1 MSVKTTRIAH
11 LSDLHLLEPYPDGS
25 RSYGFDVRFVSL
37 GRKLDARERMR
48 KVTRALEAA
57 RRAGVDHVV
66 VSGDLTE
73 TGTARQFEAV
83 AEVFHGSGIAPSDV
97 TMVPGNH
104 DAYTSPGA
112 WQKAL
117 EGPLR
122 AYAPT
127 SARGPGAVV
136 ERAGFCIMP
145 LDVACHQP
153 VTRSSGELS
162 DGDAEALE
170 RRLRDPAFSRK
181 AIVVVQHH
189 PPHPHK
195 VPAWQWIDGLRGWAR
210 MMKLLEEHGD
220 VQLLHGHLHYTVNR
234 VVVGGRDRIFGAP
247 AVVSEKEDTIRVRL
261 YEVRDGLLESAGL
274 IAA

>member
-11 LSDLHLLEPYPDGS
+11 LSDLHLLEPNPDGS

-57 RRAGVDHVV
+57 QRAGVDHVV

-83 AEVFHGSGIAPSDV
+83 AEVFHDSRIPPSQV

-104 DAYTSPGA
+104 DAYTAPRA
-112 WQKAL
+112 WREAL
-117 EGPLR
+117 DGPLR
-122 AYAPT
+122 AYAET
-127 SARGPGAVV
+127 SAHGPGAVV
-136 ERAGFCIMP
+136 ERPGFCILP
-145 LDVACHQP
+145 IDVACHQP

-162 DGDAEALE
+162 MLEADALE

-181 AIVVVQHH
+181 AVVVVQHH
-189 PPHPHK
+189 PPNPHR

-210 MMKLLEEHGD
+210 MMKLLEQNPE
-220 VQLLHGHLHYTVNR
+220 VQVLHGHLHYAVNR
-234 VVVGGRDRIFGAP
+234 MVVNGRDRIFGAP
-247 AVVSEKEDTIRVRL
+247 AVVSDKDDAVRVRL
-261 YEVRDGLLESAGL
+261 YEVRDGVLESAGL